1 MQITMTTNNQ
11 YTHDQLRRFELSAI
25 QQIAQMGIC
34 GAFSYYISCVDCHL
48 YFLRCTCREG
58 KSPGEKSLTAVRS
71 CRAFLSDLKKGKYI
85 CRDTGKVYGVKEK

>member
-1 MQITMTTNNQ
+1 MTTNNQ

-25 QQIAQMGIC
+25 QQEAQLG
-34 GAFSYYISCVDCHL
+34 SCKDVWCDDCHGL
-48 YFLRCTCREG
+48 EQFLKHYCDALACFG
-58 KSPGEKSLTAVRS
+58 NGQKSLKAVRS